1 MKLKASTIV
10 ILGAILFILL
20 SEKEGAN
27 AGTGSGSGTTSG
39 GTSANLST
47 GEALGGGGIAGVR
60 YKFAGEIDSDYN
72 EINPNVA
79 HRTAGTFMSQSP
91 EGGIPVSAN
100 PAEMLLVSG
109 RGRVSG
115 IRHAPVSYQQ
125 LQSIR
130 ENDAFKNFAAS
141 RY

>member
-20 SEKEGAN
+20 SEKEGISA
-27 AGTGSGSGTTSG
+27 GSGSGTT
-39 GTSANLST
+39 T
-47 GEALGGGGIAGVR
+47 GGGSTYSVGSAF
-60 YKFAGEIDSDYN
+60 KFAGEIDSDYN

-91 EGGIPVSAN
+91 EGGIPASAN